1 MTNRR
6 TFLRTIFA
14 ALGLT
19 TLASFAYPLFRYFSP
34 LAEREAG
41 KKVMISKAEIPAGGA
56 KEIIFNNVPAVV
68 INRPE
73 KGFIVLSR
81 VCTHLG
87 CLVDYQEAKGRILC
101 PCHAGIY
108 DIEGNVVSGPPPKPL
123 PKFPFRIE
131 GDSLII
137 G

>member
-14 ALGLT
+14 GLGLT
-19 TLASFAYPLFRYFSP
+19 TVAAFLYPLLRYLSP
-34 LAEREAG
+34 LTGIAAG
-41 KKVMISKAEIPAGGA
+41 KQLVISKAEIPAGGA
-56 KEIIFNNVPAVV
+56 KEIIFNNTPAVI

-87 CLVDYQEAKGRILC
+87 CLVDYQEAKGRLLC
-101 PCHAGIY
+101 PCHAGTY
-108 DIEGNVVSGPPPKPL
+108 DLDGSVTGGPPPKPL
-123 PKFPFRIE
+123 PKFPFKVER
-131 GDSLII
+131 DSIVI